1 MSKHAKPRS
10 MRGRRTAARMG
21 AGLAALGLAG
31 TGWAAFAPAASA
43 VSSIQTGYWS
53 SLPAAP
59 QVPSGGFEVGS
70 NPSGAHAVAAIRF
83 TLAAGEAVQTVTL
96 KVAQAQPQ
104 NQVAIKACPVAPR
117 SASWA
122 PPSGGGPGASSDAPA
137 FDCSGGVVTGTLS
150 SDGTTMSFDLSLMH
164 FEDNTVDI
172 ELSPNLVDAP
182 VGGVP
187 GVPSQTDATFDAS
200 FQPVTAE
207 QIAVV
212 SSPGSEPPPA
222 SAGDSSAGGP
232 AVAPA
237 PAPAPAGSIN
247 LPPATTTGD
256 ATGSAPVVAPVQP
269 SNAAQA
275 LPLLV
280 TKKRNLRL
288 LFALAMLSSDL
299 LFGLLWLQTQMPQ
312 GADARPHLSIYDPP
326 PVTT

>member
-1 MSKHAKPRS
+1 MSRHAKPRS
-10 MRGRRTAARMG
+10 MRSQRLAARVGAAG
-21 AGLAALGLAG
+21 AGLCLIG
-31 TGWAAFAPAASA
+31 TAWAAFAPQASA
-43 VSSIQTGYWS
+43 VSAIQTGYWS

-70 NPSGAHAVAAIRF
+70 NPSGSHAVAAIRF
-83 TLAAGEAVQTVTL
+83 TLADGESVQTLTL

-104 NQVAIKACPVAPR
+104 NQVAIQACPVAAR

-122 PPSGGGPGASSDAPA
+122 PPSGGGPGTLSDAPVP
-137 FDCSGGVVTGTLS
+137 DCSGGLVTGTLA
-150 SDGTTMSFDLSLMH
+150 SDGSTMTFDLSLVH
-164 FEDNTVDI
+164 FEDSTIDI
-172 ELSPNLVDAP
+172 VLSPNLVDPP

-187 GVPSQTDATFDAS
+187 GLPSQTSATFDAS

-212 SSPGSEPPPA
+212 SAPGTEPPPA
-222 SAGDSSAGGP
+222 STGTSSAGGP

-237 PAPAPAGSIN
+237 PAPAGPVS
-247 LPPATTTGD
+247 LPPATTTTGD
-256 ATGSAPVVAPVQP
+256 STGSAPVVAPVQP

-275 LPLLV
+275 VPQLV
-280 TKKRNLRL
+280 TKHRNLRL

-299 LFGLLWLQTQMPQ
+299 LFGLLWLQNQMPD
-312 GADARPHLSIYDPP
+312 GEARPHLSIYDPP

>member
-1 MSKHAKPRS
+1 MGQWRF
-10 MRGRRTAARMG
+10 AARAG
-21 AGLAALGLAG
+21 AALAGLCVIG
-31 TGWAAFAPAASA
+31 TGWAAFAPEASA
-43 VSSIQTGYWS
+43 VSAIQTGYWS

-83 TLAAGEAVQTVTL
+83 TLADGEAVQTVTL

-104 NQVAIKACPVAPR
+104 NQVAIKACPVAAR

-122 PPSGGGPGASSDAPA
+122 PPSGGGPGTLSDAPA

-150 SDGTTMSFDLSLMH
+150 ADGTTMSFDLSLVH
-164 FEDNTVDI
+164 FEENTVDI

-187 GVPSQTDATFDAS
+187 GVPSQGDATFDAS

-212 SSPGSEPPPA
+212 SAPVTAPPPP
-222 SAGDSSAGGP
+222 STDNSGAGGP

-237 PAPAPAGSIN
+237 PAPAGPVNI
-247 LPPATTTGD
+247 PPATVTGGD
-256 ATGSAPVVAPVQP
+256 STGPAPVVAPVQP
-269 SNAAQA
+269 TNAAQA
-275 LPLLV
+275 LPALV
-280 TKKRNLRL
+280 TRKRNLRL

-299 LFGLLWLQTQMPQ
+299 LFGLLWLQNRMPD
-312 GADARPHLSIYDPP
+312 GDARPHLSIYDPP
-326 PVTT
+326 PLPGT

>member
-10 MRGRRTAARMG
+10 MGRWRFAARAG
-21 AGLAALGLAG
+21 AALAGLCVIG
-31 TGWAAFAPAASA
+31 TGWAAFAPEAGA
-43 VSSIQTGYWS
+43 VSAIQTGYWS

-70 NPSGAHAVAAIRF
+70 NPSGAHAVAALRF
-83 TLAAGEAVQTVTL
+83 TLADGEAVQTVTL

-104 NQVAIKACPVAPR
+104 NQVAIKVCPVAAR

-122 PPSGGGPGASSDAPA
+122 PPSGGGPGALSDAPA

-150 SDGTTMSFDLSLMH
+150 SDGTTMSFDLSLVH

-187 GVPSQTDATFDAS
+187 GVPSQSDATFDAS

-212 SSPGSEPPPA
+212 TAPVAAPPP
-222 SAGDSSAGGP
+222 SSTGGSSAGSP

-237 PAPAPAGSIN
+237 PAPAGPVSLPAET
-247 LPPATTTGD
+247 TTTGD
-256 ATGSAPVVAPVQP
+256 STGATPVVAPVQP
-269 SNAAQA
+269 TNAAQA
-275 LPLLV
+275 VPQLV
-280 TKKRNLRL
+280 TKHRNLRL

-299 LFGLLWLQTQMPQ
+299 LFGLLWLQSRMPA
-312 GADARPHLSIYDPP
+312 GDARPHLSIYDPP
-326 PVTT
+326 PVLN

>member
-1 MSKHAKPRS
+1 MSKHAKPGS
-10 MRGRRTAARMG
+10 MRPWRFAARAG
-21 AGLAALGLAG
+21 AALAGLCVIG
-31 TGWAAFAPAASA
+31 TGWAAFAPEASA
-43 VSSIQTGYWS
+43 VSAIQTGYWS

-59 QVPSGGFEVGS
+59 QVPSGGFEIGS
-70 NPSGAHAVAAIRF
+70 NPSGAHAIAALRF
-83 TLAAGEAVQTVTL
+83 TLADGEAVQTVTL

-104 NQVAIKACPVAPR
+104 NQVAIKACPVAAR

-122 PPSGGGPGASSDAPA
+122 PPSGGGPGTLSDAPA
-137 FDCSGGVVTGTLS
+137 SDCSGGVVTGTLS

-164 FEDNTVDI
+164 FEDSTVDI

-187 GVPSQTDATFDAS
+187 GVPSQSDATFDAS

-212 SSPGSEPPPA
+212 STPGSEPPP
-222 SAGDSSAGGP
+222 SSTGSSGAGSP

-237 PAPAPAGSIN
+237 PAPAEPVT
-247 LPPATTTGD
+247 LPPATTTGGD
-256 ATGSAPVVAPVQP
+256 TTGAAPVVAPVQP
-269 SNAAQA
+269 TNAAQT
-275 LPLLV
+275 LPVLV

-288 LFALAMLSSDL
+288 LFALAMLSSDM
-299 LFGLLWLQTQMPQ
+299 LFGLLWLQSQKPV
-312 GADARPHLSIYDPP
+312 GDARPHLSIYDPP

>member
-10 MRGRRTAARMG
+10 TRRYRFAARVG
-21 AGLAALGLAG
+21 AALAGLCVIG
-31 TGWAAFAPAASA
+31 TGWAAFAPEASA
-43 VSSIQTGYWS
+43 VSAIQTGYWS

-83 TLAAGEAVQTVTL
+83 TLADGESVQTVTL

-104 NQVAIKACPVAPR
+104 NQVAIKACPIAAR

-122 PPSGGGPGASSDAPA
+122 PPSGGGPGTLSDAPA

-150 SDGTTMSFDLSLMH
+150 SDGTTMSFDLSLVH

-172 ELSPNLVDAP
+172 ELTPNLVDAP

-187 GVPSQTDATFDAS
+187 GVPSQSDATFDAS

-212 SSPGSEPPPA
+212 SAPVSQQPPPA
-222 SAGDSSAGGP
+222 Q
-232 AVAPA
+232 
-237 PAPAPAGSIN
+237 PAGTDGSVALAPPPAQN
-247 LPPATTTGD
+247 PPVVLPPATTTDSG
-256 ATGSAPVVAPVQP
+256 AAAPVIAPSAQPTNAAVSAPVF
-269 SNAAQA
+269 
-275 LPLLV
+275 V

-288 LFALAMLSSDL
+288 LFGIGMLSSDV
-299 LFGLLWLQTQMPQ
+299 LFLLLWMQHRLPT
-312 GADARPHLSIYDPP
+312 DVRPPLSIYDPP
-326 PVTT
+326 PLAS

>member
-1 MSKHAKPRS
+1 MRRRRS
-10 MRGRRTAARMG
+10 AARIG
-21 AGLAALGLAG
+21 AGLAALTIAG
-31 TGWAAFAPAASA
+31 TGWAAFAPEASA
-43 VSSIQTGYWS
+43 VTGIQTGYWS

-83 TLAAGEAVQTVTL
+83 ILAGGEAVQTVTL

-104 NQVAIKACPVAPR
+104 NQVAIKACPVAAR

-122 PPSGGGPGASSDAPA
+122 VPSGGGPGALSDAPA
-137 FDCSGGVVTGTLS
+137 FDCSGGVVTGTLA
-150 SDGTTMSFDLSLMH
+150 SDGSTMTFDLSLVH
-164 FEDNTVDI
+164 FEGSTVDI
-172 ELSPNLVDAP
+172 VLSPNLVDPP

-187 GVPSQTDATFDAS
+187 GLPSQSDATFDAA

-212 SSPGSEPPPA
+212 SAPVSAAPPP
-222 SAGDSSAGGP
+222 SSSGSSGTGTP

-237 PAPAPAGSIN
+237 PAPVGSVDV
-247 LPPATTTGD
+247 PPATTTTGD
-256 ATGSAPVVAPVQP
+256 STGAAPVVAPVQP
-269 SNAAQA
+269 TNAAQA
-275 LPLLV
+275 LPVLV

-299 LFGLLWLQTQMPQ
+299 LVGLLWLQSQQPA
-312 GADARPHLSIYDPP
+312 GDARPHLSIYDPP
-326 PVTT
+326 PVTS